1 MVKHIV
7 LWNLADKT
15 HAAENAAVMKQKLE
29 ALVGVVPGL
38 LSAQVGAGFAG
49 YDVALVAELE
59 SREALAVY
67 ADHPAHCKVKE
78 FVHSV
83 IVERVSCDFEY

>member
-1 MVKHIV
+1 MVTHIV
-7 LWNLADKT
+7 LWNLKDKSQK
-15 HAAENAAVMKQKLE
+15 AQQGGEMKRSLE

-38 LSAQVGAGFAG
+38 LRAEVGVGFNG
-49 YDVALVAELE
+49 YDVALYTELE
-59 SREALAVY
+59 DRAALAVY

-83 IVERVSCDFEY
+83 ICERVCCDYEV

>member
-29 ALVGVVPGL
+29 ALEVG
-38 LSAQVGAGFAG
+38 S
-49 YDVALVAELE
+49 
-59 SREALAVY
+59 
-67 ADHPAHCKVKE
+67 
-78 FVHSV
+78 
-83 IVERVSCDFEY
+83 